1 MRTSKTINIL
11 VADGDIYTR
20 SLLEVAFPEGEF
32 NYIAIETGPDAAQYL
47 REHTPDVIV
56 LDSALPEIDGLN
68 LCGRLKRM
76 ARFATVPVIVL
87 APALDPRT
95 KDAAKLARA
104 DAVIDKP
111 LSVKHFV
118 ILVRNLLDK
127 VREAPQLPPALT
139 EPPLGRLP
147 R

>member
-1 MRTSKTINIL
+1 MRSSKPINIL
-11 VADGDIYTR
+11 VADADVYTR

-32 NYIAIETGPDAAQYL
+32 NYVALETGPEAAQYL

-56 LDSALPEIDGLN
+56 LDSALPDIDGLN
-68 LCGRLKRM
+68 LCGRLKRIG
-76 ARFATVPVIVL
+76 RFTTVPVIVL

-111 LSVKHFV
+111 ISAKHFV

-127 VREAPQLPPALT
+127 KTSLHPTPIPPN
-139 EPPLGRLP
+139 EPPFGRLP